1 MSPKKQTSS
10 REHPEAKSKAEDV
23 FVEKTLGIINWAKEN
38 GQTLV
43 LVGIVLAVFVA
54 GGMYY
59 ANYKNA
65 MADRAITQLELVQN
79 SVGIGDREQAKT
91 QLYQYLDQF
100 DGTVYAL
107 EARLILGQILLEDG
121 NPEEAKGVLAPAVQT
136 MDDQPIGVQAAFL
149 MAAAY
154 EEAGEP
160 DESERLYLRIANT
173 SDLLF
178 QIQEAYGGAAR
189 LRAQAGDY
197 EGAADLYEEVLADL
211 DPGDPSRSYWEM
223 RLAEAEAHS

>member
-1 MSPKKQTSS
+1 MSPKKQSAS
-10 REHPEAKSKAEDV
+10 RQRPEEKKQAEDA
-23 FVEKTLGIINWAKEN
+23 FVEKILELIKWSKEN
-38 GQTLV
+38 SQVLF
-43 LVGIVLAVFVA
+43 LVGIVLVVLVA

-59 ANYKNA
+59 SNYKNA
-65 MADRAITQLELVQN
+65 MAERAITQLEMVQT
-79 SVGIGDREQAKT
+79 SVGLGDQEEAKT

-107 EARLILGQILLEDG
+107 EARLILGQLLLEQG
-121 NPEEAKGVLAPAVQT
+121 NPEEAKEVLAPAVQT

-154 EEAGEP
+154 EEAGEAE
-160 DESERLYLRIANT
+160 ESERLYLRIAST

-178 QIQEAYGGAAR
+178 QIQEALGGAAR
-189 LRAQAGDY
+189 LRAQSGDY

-211 DPGDPSRSYWEM
+211 DRGDPARSY
-223 RLAEAEAHS
+223 